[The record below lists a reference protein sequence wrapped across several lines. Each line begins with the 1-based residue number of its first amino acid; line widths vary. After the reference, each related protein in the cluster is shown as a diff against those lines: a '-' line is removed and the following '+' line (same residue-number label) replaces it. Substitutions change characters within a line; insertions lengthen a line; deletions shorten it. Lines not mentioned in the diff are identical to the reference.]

1 MDNLNLDIRGV
12 PAVLNTSL
20 PPNTITFITGS
31 GEVARISPD
40 GVMRFTIEANDE
52 NAARFVECI
61 EGLIKRRLTGIE
73 VFEKHTL

>member
-1 MDNLNLDIRGV
+1 MENLNLDIRGV

-20 PPNTITFITGS
+20 PPNAIAFNTGA

-40 GVMRFTIEANDE
+40 GIMRFAVEANDE

-61 EGLIKRRLTGIE
+61 EGFIKKRLTG
-73 VFEKHTL
+73 VDVATKSA